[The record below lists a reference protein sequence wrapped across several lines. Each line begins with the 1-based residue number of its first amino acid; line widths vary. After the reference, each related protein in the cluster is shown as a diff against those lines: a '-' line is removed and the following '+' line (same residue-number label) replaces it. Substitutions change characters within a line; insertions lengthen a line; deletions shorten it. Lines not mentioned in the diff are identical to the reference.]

1 MKVLVVRVNK
11 GSIWVKGSIISS
23 IGKGLALFVGIE
35 RDDTQATL
43 AAMTEKIL
51 TLRIFEDEE
60 GKLNYSVKD
69 KNFQI
74 LCIPNFTLC
83 ANTDKGRRPSFE
95 RSMPRH
101 QASEF
106 YQRFVGI
113 LKSTG
118 LEVGE
123 GVFGEHMD
131 ISLELDGPVN
141 IVL

>member
-1 MKVLVVRVNK
+1 
-11 GSIWVKGSIISS
+11 
-23 IGKGLALFVGIE
+23 LALFVGIE